1 MYLSKRA
8 FSLIEFL
15 IFIVLLLTVGALV
28 FWTVVKVLSAVS
40 TSAGEA
46 KKEVEIVF
54 NTDWLIFDLKHAGYG
69 ISVNETTPVLS
80 YCNGTADS
88 SIEACNVASSLGVDD
103 NKLLLI
109 KETSNIVRSDSGE
122 NPSIGFILCKSGSEV
137 LNNAPGLDTTIQRC
151 VAQDGIKQL
160 ITDTS
165 DCSCSSP
172 PVNTADFATL
182 FPYWSDGACKGYT
195 GCCQNQ
201 YCTGIAW
208 FLDEPATSS
217 GVPQAC
223 LIVGTKILYRAY
235 TENDGSF
242 NKTQVIP
249 CVADWDV
256 WFGLD
261 SDNDTVIDRWVNYLP
276 TSDMS
281 SDPNG
286 VNAALARELKIAKVY
301 FLVQSSYQAEPDY
314 DYCALHGDICD
325 SSTCGVGKI
334 LADTLKDADG
344 TEHYVCL
351 KHPDGDTWKH
361 YRWKMVEINVSPF
374 VNIPYPVTTP

>member
-1 MYLSKRA
+1 MYISKRG
-8 FSLIEFL
+8 FSLIELLVVL
-15 IFIVLLLTVGALV
+15 ILLLIVGSLA
-28 FWTVVKVLSAVS
+28 FWTVIKILSAVS

-46 KKEVEIVF
+46 KQEVEIVF
-54 NTDWLIFDLKHAGYG
+54 NTEWLIFDLKHAGYG

-80 YCNGTADS
+80 YCNGTANS
-88 SIEACNVASSLGVDD
+88 SIEACNVASALDVDD

-122 NPSIGFILCKSGSEV
+122 NPSIGFILCKSGTEI
-137 LNNAPGLDTTIQRC
+137 LNNAPGLDDQKC
-151 VAQDGIKQL
+151 VAQDGIRRL
-160 ITDTS
+160 IGDNV
-165 DCSCSSP
+165 DCSCSAVSS
-172 PVNTADFATL
+172 ADFATL
-182 FPYWSDGACKGYT
+182 FPYWTDGACKGYT

-208 FLDEPATSS
+208 FLDEPTADS
-217 GVPQAC
+217 GAPEAC
-223 LIVGTKILYRAY
+223 LNVGTKILYRAY
-235 TENDGSF
+235 TEDDGSF

-249 CVADWDV
+249 CIADWDV

-281 SDPNG
+281 SDPAG

-314 DYCALHGDICD
+314 DYCTLHGDICD
-325 SSTCGVGKI
+325 SSTCGAGKI
-334 LADTLKDADG
+334 LVDTLKDSDG
-344 TEHYVCL
+344 TEHSVCL
-351 KHPDGDTWKH
+351 KHPDGETWKH
-361 YRWKMVEINVSPF
+361 YRWKVVQINVSPF
-374 VNIPYPVTTP
+374 VNIPQPLTTP